1 MFPVIKMALLTDYHF
16 NILLYTYIGSSKS
29 YTFIY
34 PQKNTKIIQNVH
46 YSLRFGGDQE
56 RPIYCV
62 MKFIY

>member
-34 PQKNTKIIQNVH
+34 PPKNTKIIQNVH
-46 YSLRFGGDQE
+46 YSLRFGDIVGIK
-56 RPIYCV
+56 RGLYTV
-62 MKFIY
+62 S